1 MGGEGKSELGTMKW
15 LFDRHMGHVRLAD
28 LSSSFPGTGAVVE
41 ERQLRMH
48 SMYVRNKGWSVGGSL
63 PRQKT

>member
-1 MGGEGKSELGTMKW
+1 MKW